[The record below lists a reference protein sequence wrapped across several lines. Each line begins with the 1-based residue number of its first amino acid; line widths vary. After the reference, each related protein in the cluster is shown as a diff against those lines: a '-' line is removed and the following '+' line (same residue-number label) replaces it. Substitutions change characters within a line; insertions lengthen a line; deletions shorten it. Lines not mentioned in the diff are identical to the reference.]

1 MSNPVIIVQARM
13 TSTRL
18 PGKVLKTV
26 LGKTML
32 EFLVERLRRVRN
44 VHRLVIA
51 TTDNATDE
59 PIVKICTELGVD
71 CFRGSELDVLARYHG
86 AAVQFRADPIIRVTS
101 DCPVIDPT
109 LVESVVD
116 TYLKGSFDYVCTDR
130 GTYPV
135 GMNTEVVSFAALER
149 AMRDSVVQYD
159 REHVTPYIYK
169 TRPDLFRIH
178 KVVQLVD
185 QSSHRW
191 TLDTADDLQLLSLI
205 FENLYPSNKNF
216 SIQDMITLMEKNPDW
231 KNINKGA
238 AK

>member
-1 MSNPVIIVQARM
+1 MSNPVMIVQARM

-18 PGKVLKTV
+18 PGKILKTA

-44 VHRLVIA
+44 VNNLVIA
-51 TTDNATDE
+51 TTTNVTDE
-59 PIVKICTELGVD
+59 PIVELCRELGVD

-86 AAVQFRADPIIRVTS
+86 AAVQSQADPIIRITS
-101 DCPVIDPT
+101 DCPVIDPA
-109 LVESVVD
+109 LVEIVVD

-130 GTYPV
+130 GTHPV
-135 GMNTEVVSFAALER
+135 GMNTEVFSFAALDR
-149 AMRDSVVQYD
+149 AMKDSVVQYD

-169 TRPDLFRIH
+169 TRPDLFKIR
-178 KVVQLVD
+178 KVMQSVD

-191 TLDTADDLQLLSLI
+191 TLDTAEDFQLLSLI
-205 FENLYPSNKNF
+205 FENLYPKNKNF
-216 SIQDMITLMEKNPDW
+216 SIADMIDLMDQNPDW
-231 KNINKGA
+231 KKINEGS